1 LYQTIIKSN
10 CHLGS
15 FARADM
21 KNSQLTHK
29 QPLSLPFARTNPQP
43 QTSTIVPL
51 QHQEERILTEWEQ
64 FTVQAE
70 RINQI
75 AGELETA
82 IFELKAM
89 ASRINSLRRYRLPPG
104 KQCQDICEYSTVSIP
119 CIGRKEDG
127 LFMLATQRI
136 DLFRAEKEAERLAQR
151 LRQQTK
157 KPSTQEYR
165 KKLAVS

>member
-1 LYQTIIKSN
+1 
-10 CHLGS
+10 
-15 FARADM
+15 M
-21 KNSQLTHK
+21 
-29 QPLSLPFARTNPQP
+29 
-43 QTSTIVPL
+43 
-51 QHQEERILTEWEQ
+51 TEWEQ
-64 FTVQAE
+64 FSVQAD

-104 KQCQDICEYSTVSIP
+104 KQCQDICEYSAVSIP
-119 CIGRKEDG
+119 CVGRKEDG

-136 DLFRAEKEAERLAQR
+136 DLFRAEKEAQRLAQR